1 MKGVIATCLAGLVRD
16 RFGQDKWEAA
26 LEDAGMDRHA
36 IFFATSQLD
45 DATFMKI
52 VMSVCKILKI
62 TPLQS
67 AEAFGEYW
75 MNEYAPRIYGVY
87 LQEASSARELLLN
100 MDKIHETVTSTIS
113 DSQPPRFDYEWTD
126 SNTLL
131 MQYNSHRGLIDF
143 FVGLVKGVG
152 TYFQEE
158 LVVNKLSDTEVEI
171 VFPKEA
177 PTSQPTGP
185 KQQNMI
191 I

>member
-1 MKGVIATCLAGLVRD
+1 MKGVIVTCFARLVRD
-16 RFGQDKWEAA
+16 RYGEDKWEEA
-26 LEDAGMDRHA
+26 LEDAGMDRHS

-45 DATFMKI
+45 DATFIKI
-52 VMSVCKILKI
+52 VNSVCKVLKL
-62 TPLQS
+62 TFTQM

-87 LQEASSARELLLN
+87 LQEAGSAKELLLN
-100 MDKIHETVTSTIS
+100 MDKIHETVTSTIPN
-113 DSQPPRFDYEWTD
+113 SQPPRFNYEWTD

-143 FVGLVKGVG
+143 FIGLVKGVG

-171 VFPKEA
+171 VFPKE
-177 PTSQPTGP
+177 
-185 KQQNMI
+185 
-191 I
+191 